1 MNIKKTITS
10 LSIVC
15 SMALM
20 PIKALSSQYVSFNNN
35 VKTIQKTIINH
46 IDFYKQICDSLYSDM
61 KFNFNSFMCC
71 QHGIIE
77 LDEIKKFKKEI
88 KILNKIISVSKER
101 MEKKG
106 SELKDFDAKVY
117 YASVALK
124 SAIEQ
129 KLNPDFVK
137 IFGAYKGE
145 EIDIIEYAKGVLK
158 AEEEIKNAVY

>member
-1 MNIKKTITS
+1 ITS

-106 SELKDFDAKVY
+106 SKLKDFDAKVH

-137 IFGAYKGE
+137 IFGAYEGK